1 MSTARADEIAAIAD
15 FTRGFSVEATRPSA
29 DDVAALAAIVAPGTH
44 VYISAVAHRPLAEIV
59 DAAARLRQAGLE
71 PVPHLAVRNFA
82 DARELEAFLARL
94 GGEADVHRLLVIAG
108 DRDQPAG
115 DFRRAVEVIDGG
127 ILQRHGIRDIGIA
140 GYPDGHPRIPQHD
153 LDVALADKIAAAEAV
168 GIGVHIVTQFCFEP
182 QAILAWVRRLRSF
195 GMEHPVRIG
204 LAGPTSLSTL
214 LRLCPALRRARLG
227 AGARPADRADAAAV
241 RDVVARPAGA
251 GAGRGARRRARPAR
265 SRRISSRS
273 AGLRAAR
280 AGRRRWPTAASR
292 SSPAKASAST
302 RRRRDS
308 QSRNECG
315 ALPPPC
321 GEGSGVGL
329 SVCNKSSPDALPA
342 STLPHKGGG
351 EQTEFA

>member
-1 MSTARADEIAAIAD
+1 MSGASTAQQTTASSRADEAAAIAG
-15 FTRGFSVEATRPSA
+15 FTRGFSVEATRPLA

-59 DAAARLRQAGLE
+59 EAATRLRQAGLE

-82 DARELEAFLARL
+82 DVQELESFLARL

-153 LDVALADKIAAAEAV
+153 LDVALADKTTVAEAV

-214 LRLCPALRRARLG
+214 LRFAQRCGVRASAQALARQTGLLRQLFAMSAPDPLVRAL
-227 AGARPADRADAAAV
+227 AAA
-241 RDVVARPAGA
+241 RG
-251 GAGRGARRRARPAR
+251 GGRTGEIAPQFFSFGGLAR
-265 SRRISSRS
+265 SARWAQAVADGRIELQPGEGFRV
-273 AGLRAAR
+273 
-280 AGRRRWPTAASR
+280 
-292 SSPAKASAST
+292 
-302 RRRRDS
+302 D
-308 QSRNECG
+308 
-315 ALPPPC
+315 PPP
-321 GEGSGVGL
+321 G
-329 SVCNKSSPDALPA
+329 
-342 STLPHKGGG
+342 
-351 EQTEFA
+351 